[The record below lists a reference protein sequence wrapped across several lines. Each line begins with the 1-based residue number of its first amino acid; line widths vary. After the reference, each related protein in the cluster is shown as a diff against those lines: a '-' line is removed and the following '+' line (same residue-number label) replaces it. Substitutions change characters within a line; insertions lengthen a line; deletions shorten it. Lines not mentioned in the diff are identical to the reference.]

1 MQEEAQGKQGRVR
14 ESKEK
19 HGKARKSTGKYR
31 KGVRGGMNDIL
42 IYGAE
47 GASEALECMLK
58 GCGFGVRRIDGEEE
72 LKERFSGEEAALL
85 LFDFQTEAGNGA
97 AALGLLSDLRK
108 ACCKPVIAIVDRG
121 REMLRILALNAGADD
136 LLDSGCS
143 PMESLARIQAQIR
156 CYRRLTGEK
165 GSRTIKL
172 EDLEVDDAAKQVMVK
187 GKRVKL
193 TPTEYKILHLLMES
207 PGRVLSNKQIYES
220 IWKMAPIGADNTV
233 AVHIRHIR
241 EKIEENPQEPRYLH
255 AVWGQGYK
263 VG

>member
-1 MQEEAQGKQGRVR
+1 
-14 ESKEK
+14 
-19 HGKARKSTGKYR
+19 
-31 KGVRGGMNDIL
+31 MNIL

-47 GASEALECMLK
+47 GASETLECMLK
-58 GCGFGVRRIDGEEE
+58 GCGFGVERINAKEE
-72 LKERFSGEEAALL
+72 LTDRFSREETALL
-85 LFDFQTEAGNGA
+85 LFDFQTRAGNDA

-108 ACCKPVIAIVDRG
+108 ACCKPIVAIVDRG

-136 LLDSGCS
+136 LLDKECS
-143 PMESLARIQAQIR
+143 AMESVARIQAQIR
-156 CYRRLTGEK
+156 CYRRLTGKEN
-165 GSRTIKL
+165 GCFMKL
-172 EDLEVDDAAKQVMVK
+172 EDLEVNDAAKQVSVK
-187 GKRVKL
+187 GKQVKL
-193 TPTEYKILHLLMES
+193 TPTEYKILHLLMEK

-255 AVWGQGYK
+255 VVWGQGYK